1 MVINIGNFYQ
11 IYKLRNLKP
20 LNFKNGIWSLRIR
33 PGFGMSMPN
42 ATSAFSIKVQPA
54 IWNGVLRAIKEDIN
68 SFKFKNKCKWNFK
81 LSRKWLKWLSRCL
94 TRRKN
99 LAYFLSKLYNFRL
112 KIIEFVSHNTPPT
125 VPMLLCCPPC
135 LLRPFATPPPPPL
148 IKIIL
153 IICIHAFACTHNAY
167 KPIAYHYIAL
177 NTYFT
182 SSNKCFCI
190 HGWTLERKLNKLRF
204 KFMAKNFKQRG

>member
-11 IYKLRNLKP
+11 IYKLINLKP

-81 LSRKWLKWLSRCL
+81 LSRKWLKRKGKFTFNDDTQSSSFKRPFNVACWLVNAHCKPLVSL
-94 TRRKN
+94 RKRWIV
-99 LAYFLSKLYNFRL
+99 FLSEAILCGIDEIRSASLDYYMVIS
-112 KIIEFVSHNTPPT
+112 KIVK
-125 VPMLLCCPPC
+125 
-135 LLRPFATPPPPPL
+135 L
-148 IKIIL
+148 IKTFNL
-153 IICIHAFACTHNAY
+153 I
-167 KPIAYHYIAL
+167 
-177 NTYFT
+177 
-182 SSNKCFCI
+182 
-190 HGWTLERKLNKLRF
+190 TL
-204 KFMAKNFKQRG
+204 